1 MRIVINRT
9 TQDGTMATIQKRK
22 NSWRATVRRKGKY
35 VSATFDTKAAA
46 EAWGIQA
53 EAKILE
59 GFSADAVARELVAP
73 IDGVVA
79 TEALQRYSNEVSP
92 TKRGGRWEQVRI
104 AAMIR
109 QDRLFQRPITAIVGP
124 DIAEWR
130 DKRLQKVSSSTV
142 NRELCLLSSIF
153 TFAMRECRMG
163 LTINPCSLVA
173 KPRKPRPR
181 TQRVSV
187 EEREKIIA
195 QLGWDGRS
203 QPKTSRQWVAFAL
216 YLALETAMRKGEIL
230 SLRWSD
236 IDFDARQAHLDIT
249 KNGDERDVPLS
260 KAATSLLRLVN
271 TRPPN
276 KPVVPVQTGHF
287 DKLFRKAKQDVG
299 LSHIHFHDT
308 RREAATTMATKLS
321 NVLELAAVTGHKS
334 LAMLQIYYKPK
345 AADLAARLD
354 A

>member
-1 MRIVINRT
+1 
-9 TQDGTMATIQKRK
+9 MATIQKRK

-35 VSATFDTKAAA
+35 VSATFDTKS
-46 EAWGIQA
+46 EADAWAIQT
-53 EAKILE
+53 EARILE
-59 GFSADAVARELVAP
+59 GFSSAAVSREPVVPAT
-73 IDGVVA
+73 GVPAV
-79 TEALQRYSNEVSP
+79 EALQRYADEVSP

-109 QDRLFQRPITAIVGP
+109 QDKLLQRPITAIGGP
-124 DIAEWR
+124 DLAEWR
-130 DKRLQKVSSSTV
+130 DKRLGKVSASTV

-163 LTINPCSLVA
+163 LTFNPCTLVT

-181 TQRVSV
+181 TQRVSM
-187 EEREKIIA
+187 EERECIIK

-203 QPKTSRQWVAFAL
+203 EPVTSGQWVAFAF

-236 IDFDARQAHLDIT
+236 IDFEARHAHLDIT

-260 KAATSLLRLVN
+260 KAAMALLRIV
-271 TRPPN
+271 RDRSPK
-276 KPVVPVQTGHF
+276 KPVVPIQTGNF
-287 DKLFRKAKQDVG
+287 DKLFREAKAAVG
-299 LSHIHFHDT
+299 LAHIHFHDT
-308 RREAATTMATKLS
+308 RREAATTMAAKLS

-334 LAMLQIYYKPK
+334 LSMLQIYYKPK
-345 AADLAARLD
+345 PADLAARLD